1 MSFPTAS
8 AFLVG
13 GAMTSLVYFLTP
25 VIWDHADSAI
35 PPTLTRETLLFGI
48 LACTGFLLAFLRGIQ
63 AIRLQNKLLLRKDEE
78 LVIHNQAI
86 SEHAIV
92 DYSDPTGTIF
102 DINENF
108 AQVFGYSREE
118 IIGKSTAVLYPEE
131 KSALFEEI
139 LGHLAAGKT
148 WAGEQTL
155 VTKSG
160 ESRSMQCSI
169 VPLNDSRGNHIRSV
183 AIRTDVT
190 ASRRAE
196 AYQQQTT
203 LLDEL
208 SDEVFI
214 ICSVTFTLI
223 YANAKARHHLAGING
238 WGEDE
243 WKNKSVEEAF
253 HNFDRTEFRD
263 RVASLHDRTRTS
275 LVYETDHMGEPVE
288 VNVQIINEPF
298 DKPAYVAVVRDI
310 SERKEVEAAKRA
322 FVSTVSHELRTPLT
336 AIKGALGLARAGVT
350 GQLPE
355 RAQPVIDIAYRNSE
369 RLLLVVN
376 DMLDLEKIEA
386 GKMDFV
392 CRTMDLA
399 GFLKESMEINGG
411 YGDEFGVSFEGE
423 GLDDGPRQVIAN
435 ADRLMQVVSNLLSN
449 ACKYSSP
456 GSAVKIALSD
466 AGIDWR
472 ISVTDTGPGI
482 SEDQRDQVFEKF
494 SQVRPTDGKP
504 RVGTGLGLSIVKA
517 IVERHDG
524 RIDFESDV
532 GYGTTFFVD
541 LPKAEIGSERKV
553 AAE

>member
-1 MSFPTAS
+1 
-8 AFLVG
+8 
-13 GAMTSLVYFLTP
+13 MTSLVYFLTP
-25 VIWDHADSAI
+25 LIWERADSAI
-35 PPTLTRETLLFGI
+35 PPALTRETMLFGI

-92 DYSDPTGTIF
+92 DYCDPTGTIF

-118 IIGKSTAVLYPEE
+118 IIGKSTSVLYPEE

-139 LGHLAAGKT
+139 LAHLASGKT

-169 VPLNDSRGNHIRSV
+169 VPLNDSRGNHIRSI

-223 YANAKARHHLAGING
+223 YANAKARHHLAEVNG
-238 WGEDE
+238 WSQDE

-253 HNFDRTEFRD
+253 THFDRTKFRE
-263 RVASLHDRTRTS
+263 RVASLHDRTKTS
-275 LVYETDHMGEPVE
+275 LVYETDHMEQPAE

-399 GFLKESMEINGG
+399 GFLKEAMEINGG

-423 GLDDGPRQVIAN
+423 GLNDGPREVIAN

-532 GYGTTFFVD
+532 GCGTTFFVD